1 MPRKMQH
8 VKGTLVPT
16 NREAVNENTAKN
28 IRTAAHDLRLW
39 RIMHEELGEGGIVE
53 IDSSVAT
60 NEPHHDILLFVNRLN
75 SLITAEGVAELGLS
89 GQLMITADT
98 SDEPVV
104 MRVTVK
110 NNKIFY
116 QDAHITWS
124 VEVPFLNDH

>member
-1 MPRKMQH
+1 MHKKMQH

-16 NREAVNENTAKN
+16 NREVVKENTADN
-28 IRTAAHDLRLW
+28 IRAAVHELNFL
-39 RIMHEELGEGGIVE
+39 RIMHEELGEGGIIE
-53 IDSSVAT
+53 IDSSVAS
-60 NEPHHDILLFVNRLN
+60 EESHHGILLFVNRLH
-75 SLITAEGVAELGLS
+75 SLIAAEGVAELGLT
-89 GQLMITADT
+89 GHLMITADT

-124 VEVPFLNDH
+124 VEVPF

>member
-16 NREAVNENTAKN
+16 NREAVNEDTAKS
-28 IRTAAHDLRLW
+28 IRAAAHDLRLW

-53 IDSSVAT
+53 IDSSIAT
-60 NEPHHDILLFVNRLN
+60 DEPHNDILRFVNRLN
-75 SLITAEGVAELGLS
+75 QLITADGVAELGLH
-89 GQLMITADT
+89 GHLMATADT

-110 NNKIFY
+110 NNKISY

-124 VEVPFLNDH
+124 MEVPF